1 MKQIHLFIKLVSIW
15 EKNVASGIASLNSI
29 NSLLIQVANLNL
41 ILVNTRNLHSSVI
54 IKTINNDVKLHV
66 DLAKKDT
73 LSLMK
78 QSH

>member
-1 MKQIHLFIKLVSIW
+1 MKQIHLFIKLVSIR
-15 EKNVASGIASLNSI
+15 EKNVASGIVSLNSI